1 MEIGSKTSGHH
12 IKGSGYNQMT
22 LYNSNFVNING
33 KSTNDTI
40 PKSINVHDNANATGR
55 PRMRNHSQVAVGG
68 GNLRVA
74 DNHAPLKRSQPSRG
88 KKHIKRLIKEVCNSS
103 KNVMDGWLIRG
114 TNDLSKD
121 RPKSLLP
128 TPDVH
133 DKTINNND
141 DKKPVTIIQ
150 ENAICSEV
158 CNDANSFIARDKLV
172 VNQPSTTVLCDGS
185 CQTLPT
191 LKCDKRL
198 QTSDVVTDKI
208 AAKSESHKGK
218 LCEPT
223 LIVPVKKG
231 ENTVLCGRGTMT
243 DGPLAYCNLDYV
255 PKRNIRNATHLVNVF
270 TPSLD
275 RQDRRTLRGN
285 IIALTSNALK
295 QARCGGALIFNLYHQ
310 KYDMMPDYI
319 VKGAEVKIKCTMNV
333 QIQEAMRLLHGEILT
348 SNINDLRIKFDELKK
363 EWINMVNTIR
373 RFLNNRL
380 RDKERTDTMSRI
392 MKLAYKV
399 RLGSIYLQMHKHEKK
414 ANKVFCNSE
423 HLCGTKRIWVTNIDG
438 KVAAGEP
445 IARRHRCNKNHYA
458 PSVADYMNPRGNLS
472 WETGRISLEHIETK
486 VNKITPNVDYDVTKS
501 EWSLEEWNTFLKDFS
516 SNHSIPSMKSEKG
529 QKEEFEKDWQRML
542 YGLRWKAV
550 IDNMPKREEDK
561 LNLPFKC
568 PFVRLPEPLDN
579 HTEMTMEHH
588 KTKIVRSMKDKD
600 NEAKA
605 KTWKDLQE
613 FMVRENTLLVS
624 TDKTKRNVLMKK
636 DKVIEVGENFLN
648 NNDDYKKLKT
658 SNVKNIT
665 KEANDIMK
673 KLVAEAG
680 FNKREASK
688 LTSKYTKGAQF

>member
-74 DNHAPLKRSQPSRG
+74 DNHAPLNRSQPSRG

-255 PKRNIRNATHLVNVF
+255 PKRNIRNVVF
-270 TPSLD
+270 
-275 RQDRRTLRGN
+275 
-285 IIALTSNALK
+285 I
-295 QARCGGALIFNLYHQ
+295 
-310 KYDMMPDYI
+310 
-319 VKGAEVKIKCTMNV
+319 
-333 QIQEAMRLLHGEILT
+333 
-348 SNINDLRIKFDELKK
+348 
-363 EWINMVNTIR
+363 
-373 RFLNNRL
+373 
-380 RDKERTDTMSRI
+380 
-392 MKLAYKV
+392 
-399 RLGSIYLQMHKHEKK
+399 
-414 ANKVFCNSE
+414 
-423 HLCGTKRIWVTNIDG
+423 
-438 KVAAGEP
+438 
-445 IARRHRCNKNHYA
+445 
-458 PSVADYMNPRGNLS
+458 
-472 WETGRISLEHIETK
+472 
-486 VNKITPNVDYDVTKS
+486 
-501 EWSLEEWNTFLKDFS
+501 
-516 SNHSIPSMKSEKG
+516 
-529 QKEEFEKDWQRML
+529 
-542 YGLRWKAV
+542 
-550 IDNMPKREEDK
+550 
-561 LNLPFKC
+561 
-568 PFVRLPEPLDN
+568 
-579 HTEMTMEHH
+579 
-588 KTKIVRSMKDKD
+588 
-600 NEAKA
+600 
-605 KTWKDLQE
+605 
-613 FMVRENTLLVS
+613 
-624 TDKTKRNVLMKK
+624 
-636 DKVIEVGENFLN
+636 
-648 NNDDYKKLKT
+648 
-658 SNVKNIT
+658 
-665 KEANDIMK
+665 
-673 KLVAEAG
+673 
-680 FNKREASK
+680 
-688 LTSKYTKGAQF
+688 